1 MDQQIVKHYEQVLK
15 ANIMQ
20 IQLNGA
26 SLTLSEQVAQLVA
39 KDRADQAE
47 IRRAYDNVVRELVGE
62 AL

>member
-26 SLTLSEQVAQLVA
+26 SLTLPEQVAQLVA

-47 IRRAYDNVVRELVGE
+47 IRRAYDNVIRELVGE
-62 AL
+62 AF